1 MNATAREWLR
11 QRARPHR
18 RWLWLSAAGSLIAAG
33 ATIGVAGI
41 IAQAVYQALFAPERL
56 DWAVVLASGLAL
68 IVLRYLAQGLRD
80 LAGQRLAH
88 AVKGRLRGEL
98 LHRAREDGPARL
110 AAQATTGEWIER
122 FQARGEDLTGYYARY
137 LPALQA
143 VILIPLAILITVFWL
158 DWLAGLLLLFAAPL
172 IPAFMAIVGMGA
184 EQIHRQQ
191 QAEQDRLAGHFLD
204 RIRALDWL
212 RRARAIEAT
221 QSEVVERSHHQRRLT
236 MRTLRVA
243 FLSSAVMEFFSAVA
257 IGMVAIYVGF
267 ALFGAL
273 DYGPAAE
280 LTLFTGLFVLLLAP
294 EYFLPL
300 RQFAQSYHDRAGA
313 LAAAEALAPLTA
325 PAEHPAASAAPSAEH
340 PDTDPAEAM
349 LSMEAVSLRYPG
361 QDAPALPR
369 TTLTVEPGESIAI
382 TGPSGAGKSTLL
394 ALCAGFL
401 QPDEGRVRR
410 HGDAQSFVWI
420 GQQAHLFH
428 GTLRENLQLARR
440 EPLSNEEM
448 GSALAQAG
456 LPLQAAELPDGLD
469 TAIGEQRRGLSGG
482 QAQRV
487 ALARGLL
494 SGHRLWLLDEPTSA
508 LDADTEHALLD
519 TLFGL
524 AREHGLTLVVATH
537 HTTVQARCQRTL
549 NLVGD
554 RDA

>member
-1 MNATAREWLR
+1 MKPTAREWLR
-11 QRARPHR
+11 QRAHPHR
-18 RWLWLSAAGSLIAAG
+18 HWLWLSAAGSLIAAG

-41 IAQAVYQALFAPERL
+41 IALAVHRALFEPDRL
-56 DWAVVLASGLAL
+56 DWTAVLLGGLGL
-68 IVLRYLAQGLRD
+68 IGLRYAAQALRD

-88 AVKGRLRGEL
+88 DVKGRLRREL
-98 LHRAREDGPARL
+98 LRRARETGPARL
-110 AAQATTGEWIER
+110 ATQATTGEWIER

-137 LPALQA
+137 LPAMQA

-191 QAEQDRLAGHFLD
+191 QEEEDRLAGHFLD

-212 RRARAIEAT
+212 RRARVLDATEA
-221 QSEVVERSHHQRRLT
+221 EVVERSHQQRRLT

-273 DYGPAAE
+273 DYGPAVD

-300 RQFAQSYHDRAGA
+300 REFAQSYHDRAGA
-313 LAAAEALAPLTA
+313 LAAAEALAPLAEPVSTA
-325 PAEHPAASAAPSAEH
+325 APDDARPQAAPSE
-340 PDTDPAEAM
+340 DLLVLE
-349 LSMEAVSLRYPG
+349 EVSVHYPG
-361 QDAPALPR
+361 QTEPALAR
-369 TTLTVEPGESIAI
+369 TTLAIQPGESIAI

-401 QPDEGRVRR
+401 VPDGGRVHR
-410 HGDAQSFVWI
+410 HADAQHFVWI
-420 GQQAHLFH
+420 GQDAHLFH
-428 GTLRENLQLARR
+428 GTLRENLQLARGDTI
-440 EPLSNEEM
+440 PDAEM
-448 GSALAQAG
+448 ANALGQAG

-487 ALARGLL
+487 AIARGLL
-494 SGHRLWLLDEPTSA
+494 SAHRLWLLDEPTSA
-508 LDADTEHALLD
+508 LDHETEHALLD
-519 TLFGL
+519 TLFEL
-524 AREHGLTLVVATH
+524 AHRHRLTLVVASH
-537 HTTVQARCQRTL
+537 EAAVRRRCQRIL
-549 NLVGD
+549 ALGD
-554 RDA
+554 ARDA